1 MREEIIQARKK
12 KKKKHWTTVGRR
24 ISGTFK
30 TRDGLHF
37 QQSEQKDVEINGA
50 LYRVLEKH
58 HLNSG
63 AKLGL
68 D

>member
-12 KKKKHWTTVGRR
+12 KKNKHWTTVGRR
-24 ISGTFK
+24 ISGTIK

-50 LYRVLEKH
+50 LYIVLEKH

>member
-12 KKKKHWTTVGRR
+12 KKQHWKTVGRR

-37 QQSEQKDVEINGA
+37 QQSEQKDVEMNGA
-50 LYRVLEKH
+50 LCRVPEKH
-58 HLNSG
+58 QLNSN